1 MPAFGELNCLEL
13 LAILLL
19 LLAISLLSDRFF
31 DKIVATAFLSWSIC
45 EIVIAVLQA
54 TGIIDPIN
62 SFFLCTGSF
71 NNSGPFS
78 GFLAITAC
86 VLVTYS
92 LKCDNRYLKSVLLS
106 VASIEVFLIFL
117 LQSRAS
123 VLALMMCFLFF
134 CLRHDKCRLWIKQH
148 WPILLVC
155 SGLLFGLLY
164 FIKKPSADGRLFI
177 NRMSVSIMKSN
188 GLKGLKEI
196 NYSGAYG
203 VEQFKYFNG
212 QMAQVDGILNCELL
226 DENERITA
234 DCPEYAFNEFLWI
247 GAEYGIVA
255 ILFFVGILIVSIYN
269 SFIKDRPW
277 LYGIISFSVFAF
289 FSYPLHTVQI
299 QILLCILLVA
309 CLYRTDV
316 KNKWIKTVIVL
327 SISLVSLGYELFYDP
342 KYNKTIQQDWKE
354 TNRWYLL
361 GEYEF
366 VTEGCDTLLEYKK
379 KDKDFL
385 FKYGRALHLTGDYL
399 KSDSILE
406 LGTHVSSDP
415 MFWNIMGNN
424 SLALGRYREAEERY
438 MHAFLMVPNRLYP
451 LCLLTKLYYAEGDYE
466 RARKMAKMVMAFK
479 PKVESA
485 TTREL
490 RNEIADLVKDIPD
503 GL

>member
-19 LLAISLLSDRFF
+19 LLAISLFSDRFF
-31 DKIVATAFLSWSIC
+31 DKIVAYAFLSWSIC

-86 VLVTYS
+86 VLVPYS
-92 LKCDNRYLKSVLLS
+92 LNCDNRYVKAVLLS

-123 VLALMMCFLFF
+123 VLALMICFLFF
-134 CLRHDKCRLWIKQH
+134 SLRQDKCRLWIKRH
-148 WPILLVC
+148 WPTLLVC
-155 SGLLFGLLY
+155 SGLLVCLFY
-164 FIKKPSADGRLFI
+164 YIKKPSADGRLFI

-188 GLKGLKEI
+188 GLKGLDGI
-196 NYSGAYG
+196 SYAGAYG
-203 VEQFKYFNG
+203 VEQFNYFRG
-212 QMAQVDGILNCELL
+212 QMEQGQDVLNWTLL
-226 DENERITA
+226 DEDERMIA

-247 GAEYGIVA
+247 GAEYGIIA
-255 ILFFVGILIVSIYN
+255 LLLFVGILVISIYN
-269 SFIKDRPW
+269 SLIEDRPW
-277 LYGIISFSVFAF
+277 LFGIISFSVFAF

-299 QILLCILLVA
+299 QIVLCVLLVA
-309 CLYRTDV
+309 CLYRTEV
-316 KNKWIKTVIVL
+316 KYRWIKTALVL
-327 SISLVSLGYELFYDP
+327 LMTSVLFGYELFHDP
-342 KYNKTIQQDWKE
+342 QFNKTIRQDWKE
-354 TNRWYLL
+354 TDRWYML

-366 VTEGCDTLLEYKK
+366 AAEGCDTLLDYKK

-385 FKYGRALHLTGDYL
+385 FKYGRSLHFIGDYL

-406 LGTHVSSDP
+406 LGTHISSDP

-424 SLALGRYREAEERY
+424 SLALGKYREAEERY
-438 MHAFLMVPNRLYP
+438 KHAFYMVPNRLYP
-451 LCLLTKLYYAEGDYE
+451 LYLLAKLYHVEGDTIRFLDMSE
-466 RARKMAKMVMAFK
+466 RVETFK
-479 PKVESA
+479 SKVESA
-485 TTREL
+485 NTERL
-490 RNEIADLVKDIPD
+490 RTEIRDMKAGYISE
-503 GL
+503 